1 MSDTDGARY
10 RALATDEKLRVLLE
24 EERELDHDRFD
35 LDDAWAVGSW
45 IRATALDR
53 GLGVGFSIAFGEQRV
68 FHAATP
74 GSGAVNDAWLDRKFR
89 VVRHFAHSTLA
100 VRTQYEVGGS
110 TFDEE
115 AADEQRELPRRST
128 RGSTRRQAAAS
139 RCSSAASSSAP
150 SASAVWRCT
159 TTTPSSSRPSAP
171 TGTTPRDDAD

>member
-10 RALATDEKLRVLLE
+10 RALDTDEKLRVLLD

-110 TFDEE
+110 TFDE
-115 AADEQRELPRRST
+115 AAALDPRQY
-128 RGSTRRQAAAS
+128 QAAGGGFPLFV
-139 RCSSAASSSAP
+139 RGLLVG
-150 SASAVWRCT
+150 AVGVSGLEMHDDHALVVEALR
-159 TTTPSSSRPSAP
+159 AH
-171 TGTTPRDDAD
+171 RDHTA

>member
-10 RALATDEKLRVLLE
+10 RALATDEKLRVLLD

-35 LDDAWAVGSW
+35 LDDAWAVGSC
-45 IRATALDR
+45 IRATALER

-74 GSGAVNDAWLDRKFR
+74 GSGAVNDAWLERKFR

-110 TFDEE
+110 TFDE
-115 AADEQRELPRRST
+115 AAALDPRQY
-128 RGSTRRQAAAS
+128 QAAGGGFPLLV
-139 RCSSAASSSAP
+139 RGLLVG
-150 SASAVWRCT
+150 AVGVSGLEMHDDHALVVEALR
-159 TTTPSSSRPSAP
+159 AH
-171 TGTTPRDDAD
+171 RDHTA